1 MTLVDERAAS
11 VCLARSAAAVMPSS
25 WSGEEPGDESEE
37 DVQMSSEDG
46 GRPGRWVG
54 VVAIAALGVVVTVV
68 IIVATPT
75 RLSTRTVGV
84 VGDSI
89 TVLARREMS
98 TVLGDAYRADVHA
111 KSGQRIDQML
121 PTLARVLRDKPFAV
135 VVNLGTNDA
144 LQAQTH
150 PEWRSGFARMVG
162 LLAAARCVVL
172 TTISTVLPGTSER
185 RATASEINR
194 AIAAAVVSHQRFH
207 VVDWNAAVHGANGAR
222 LLVADRIHPSPAGQ
236 LTLAVLTRATL
247 DHDCLR
253 GPSGALHS

>member
-1 MTLVDERAAS
+1 LN
-11 VCLARSAAAVMPSS
+11 
-25 WSGEEPGDESEE
+25 
-37 DVQMSSEDG
+37 SEDG
-46 GRPGRWVG
+46 GTAGRWVV
-54 VVAIAALGVVVTVV
+54 VVAIAALGVVVTTV
-68 IIVATPT
+68 IIVVATPT
-75 RLSTRTVGV
+75 RLSTRTVPV

-89 TVLARREMS
+89 TVLAHREMS
-98 TVLGDAYRADVHA
+98 AVLGDAYRADVHA

-150 PEWRSGFARMVG
+150 PEWRNGFADMVG

-185 RATASEINR
+185 RATASEINL
-194 AIAAAVVSHQRFH
+194 AIAAAVATHRSFH

-222 LLVADRIHPSPAGQ
+222 LLVADRVHPSPAGQ
-236 LTLAVLTRATL
+236 LTLAVLTRAAL
-247 DHDCLR
+247 DHGCLR
-253 GPSGALHS
+253 GATSPSSRTAADGRPSTCVRGGCRSSRRAG